1 MGDFNFSRV
10 WNYNDSMIFDWII
23 PIFTGWVAGWI
34 VNYLSDVLPLT
45 RRFSRPICLYCGSQF
60 SLKRYLLF
68 ARCENEHQ
76 RSARLWIVQILM
88 TALSIY
94 SYSHPPAK
102 FGYWLGAVLLIYL
115 GVVFV
120 IDMEHRLILHPTS
133 IAGSLLALT
142 LGTLSHGLVPTLSGG
157 LGGFL
162 ILLVFYLFGALFAK
176 LRARRMRAQGME
188 VDDEEALGQGD
199 VILATVLGFLVGWP
213 LIWFLIIISTL
224 LGGIVSL
231 LLVIGLLITR
241 RYNANALM
249 MFIPYGPYF
258 IVGAA
263 LIVYFPNILKALLP
277 S

>member
-1 MGDFNFSRV
+1 MGVFNFLRI
-10 WNYNDSMIFDWII
+10 WNYNDSMLVEWII
-23 PIFTGWVAGWI
+23 PLLAGWAAGWI

-45 RRFSRPICLYCGSQF
+45 RRLSKPICMYCGSRF
-60 SLKRYLLF
+60 SFRQYIF
-68 ARCENEHQ
+68 FMRCENDHP
-76 RSARLWIVQILM
+76 RSIRLWIVQIAMTLM
-88 TALSIY
+88 SVYAY
-94 SYSHPPAK
+94 SQPPAK
-102 FGYWLGAVLLIYL
+102 IGYWAGVVLLIYL

-142 LGTLSHGLVPTLSGG
+142 LGTVSHGLVPTLLGG

-162 ILLVFYLFGALFAK
+162 ILLVFYLFGVLFAK
-176 LRARRMRAQGME
+176 LRARRMRAQGLE
-188 VDDEEALGQGD
+188 ADDEDALGQGD

-231 LLVIGLLITR
+231 LLVVGLLVTR

-258 IVGAA
+258 LIGAA